1 MSKDL
6 ETINKSLDNICQKLL
21 ELCKIMGI
29 EFSQNA
35 RRNEVWLD
43 KYHYLIKH

>member
-6 ETINKSLDNICQKLL
+6 ETINKSLDDIYQKLL

-29 EFSQNA
+29 
-35 RRNEVWLD
+35 D
-43 KYHYLIKH
+43 IKKLEKKVDERYAKTV